1 MKLIAISKRCESNH
15 RFIQTSTFHWT
26 AHRFLPKNVRFF
38 HLLNLPHCYN
48 MMPIFRELRTAGI
61 IQNICGEPKGIQFDR
76 NDASIKT
83 MFSVFNPNELVFN
96 LLSIPFDMT
105 IHGDKIASG
114 GIGYWN
120 SPVLSYIMLLY

>member
-1 MKLIAISKRCESNH
+1 
-15 RFIQTSTFHWT
+15 
-26 AHRFLPKNVRFF
+26 
-38 HLLNLPHCYN
+38 

-61 IQNICGEPKGIQFDR
+61 IQNIWGEPKVIQFDR

-96 LLSIPFDMT
+96 LLSIPFDIT

-114 GIGYWN
+114 GIGDWN
-120 SPVLSYIMLLY
+120 STVLSYRMLLY